1 MPIEHAE
8 RIAQS
13 QVAWAILFIILFFL
27 VVSYLIKTSNRRE
40 AKLMEFYDQSK
51 ADSKM
56 REERLLAHLDATNT
70 QFGRISDTLVD
81 VQKELVRMNDR
92 MDSFERGE

>member
-13 QVAWAILFIILFFL
+13 QVAWAILFIILFFI
-27 VVSYLIKTSNRRE
+27 VVSYLVKTSNRRE
-40 AKLMEFYDQSK
+40 AKLMDFYDQSK

-70 QFGRISDTLVD
+70 QFSRISDTLVD

-92 MDSFERGE
+92 MDNFERGE

>member
-13 QVAWAILFIILFFL
+13 QVAWAILFIILFFI
-27 VVSYLIKTSNRRE
+27 VVSYLVKTSNKRE

-51 ADSKM
+51 ADSK
-56 REERLLAHLDATNT
+56 
-70 QFGRISDTLVD
+70 
-81 VQKELVRMNDR
+81 
-92 MDSFERGE
+92 

>member
-1 MPIEHAE
+1 MPIDQAE

-13 QVAWAILFIILFFL
+13 QVAWAILFIILFFI
-27 VVSYLIKTSNRRE
+27 VVSYLVKTSNRRE

-56 REERLLAHLDATNT
+56 REERLLAHLDATNI
-70 QFGRISDTLVD
+70 QFCRISDTLVD

-92 MDSFERGE
+92 MDNFERGE